1 MSEIKITELTI
12 DQNPK
17 MIDLKAEAEKGN
29 EEAII
34 ALKSLRGGRF
44 RAPELLFKPSFY
56 KMK

>member
-34 ALKSLRGGRF
+34 ALKSLRGGAQRF
-44 RAPELLFKPSFY
+44 RAPELLF
-56 KMK
+56 